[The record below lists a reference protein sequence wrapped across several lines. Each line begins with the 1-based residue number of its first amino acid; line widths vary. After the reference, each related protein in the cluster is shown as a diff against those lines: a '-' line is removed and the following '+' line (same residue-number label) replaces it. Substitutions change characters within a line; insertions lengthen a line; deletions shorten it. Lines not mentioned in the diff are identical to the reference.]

1 MRRILTALA
10 TTLAVVALPHYAAA
24 QDGKAPERPDPQR
37 MFNRLDANHD
47 GVITKDEV
55 PAGMPER
62 LKNLL
67 LRADR
72 DHDGKITKRE
82 FMAAVHPQPA
92 NPARDGAAQPA
103 KRPDRPR
110 VEARP
115 ETSKPER
122 PNPERMFNR
131 IDANHDGVITRNE
144 VPTGMPERLKNLL
157 TRADRDHDGKI
168 TKREFMA
175 AVAARHDGPRPD
187 GKGGAANFSG
197 GRLVITTE
205 AVRAGAMPGPAVV
218 ARLEGRGPQPGQ
230 PAMRFGFEGRGPQPQ
245 RPAAQFQGR
254 GPQPQQP
261 AARPEARKPLEVA
274 GPGTLVVNGNLVL
287 NGGTLVINGGTLV
300 VGGQGPLGK
309 GMPPQGRP
317 MARPMGKAA
326 TPAFNARVL
335 FARLDTNKDGKLSF
349 DEFAVG
355 VRHMHRLLAARV
367 DGVKAPLQRGMQLA
381 REKMR
386 RFQDGF
392 AKQFQGKAPMG
403 RPGMGP
409 AGRPGMGLPGMGPMG
424 PGGHGV
430 GMGPMGMGHPG
441 MGPMGGPGMGRPGMG
456 PMGMGPMGHPGMG
469 MGQFGMGP
477 MGRAGMGHKG
487 PEAGKHDMKKPEVC
501 KCGAKKGEPC
511 KCGVKKP
518 EGCKCGPG
526 CKCAENKHEGCKCG
540 AACKCGTEKAAVCKC
555 GAKKGEPCKCPM
567 KKAEAQK
574 PAHHTPAVHATH
586 VEKEAA
592 GNRSI
597 EARLTA
603 LEKQQAEILALL
615 RSGARPEHRGE
626 HEGRR

>member
-10 TTLAVVALPHYAAA
+10 TALAVVALPLYAAA

-82 FMAAVHPQPA
+82 FMAAV
-92 NPARDGAAQPA
+92 
-103 KRPDRPR
+103 
-110 VEARP
+110 
-115 ETSKPER
+115 
-122 PNPERMFNR
+122 
-131 IDANHDGVITRNE
+131 
-144 VPTGMPERLKNLL
+144 
-157 TRADRDHDGKI
+157 
-168 TKREFMA
+168 
-175 AVAARHDGPRPD
+175 AARHEEPKREGPAGGVTKVGAGTLTLRGANTYTGTTTVHGGPRPE
-187 GKGGAANFSG
+187 GEGGAANFNS

-218 ARLEGRGPQPGQ
+218 ARFEGRGPQPGQ

-261 AARPEARKPLEVA
+261 AARPEASKPLEVE

-309 GMPPQGRP
+309 GVPPQSRP
-317 MARPMGKAA
+317 MARPTGKAA
-326 TPAFNARVL
+326 VPAFNPRVL

-355 VRHMHRLLAARV
+355 VRHLHQLFAARV
-367 DGVKAPLQRGMQLA
+367 DGVKAPLQRGVQLA

-409 AGRPGMGLPGMGPMG
+409 AGRPGTGMPGMGPMG
-424 PGGHGV
+424 PGGPGFGMGPMGGP

-456 PMGMGPMGHPGMG
+456 PMGMGPMGRPGMG
-469 MGQFGMGP
+469 MAQFGMGP
-477 MGRAGMGHKG
+477 MGHPGMGHKG
-487 PEAGKHDMKKPEVC
+487 PEAGKHEMKKPEVC

-518 EGCKCGPG
+518 DGCKCGTG

-540 AACKCGTEKAAVCKC
+540 AACKCGAEKHAVCKCGAKKGEPCTCGKKAEAVCKC
-555 GAKKGEPCKCPM
+555 GAKKGEPCKCPV

-574 PAHHTPAVHATH
+574 PAHHVPAVHATH
-586 VEKEAA
+586 VEKDTA

-615 RSGARPEHRGE
+615 RSGNRPEHRGE